1 MYFFASAVSHGTI
14 ANIECLIW
22 SVFEACGMTCNFFYW
37 VTFSSFQAGGPEK
50 ETIKEGA
57 FYGGESVGKAVGAVG

>member
-1 MYFFASAVSHGTI
+1 
-14 ANIECLIW
+14 
-22 SVFEACGMTCNFFYW
+22 MTCNFFYW